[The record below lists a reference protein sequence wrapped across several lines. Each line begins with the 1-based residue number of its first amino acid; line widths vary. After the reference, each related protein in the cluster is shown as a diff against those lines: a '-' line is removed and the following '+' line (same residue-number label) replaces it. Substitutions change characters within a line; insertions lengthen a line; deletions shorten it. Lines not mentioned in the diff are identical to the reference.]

1 MKVLK
6 IMVLL
11 MLTTTGVLAE
21 KTPIQQLKHFL
32 QQTKTLQA
40 NFKQVSMDQQGNPAQ
55 ISHGVFY
62 LARPGKFRWNYLEPF
77 VQEIVAKEN
86 KVWFYDADLEQVTIK
101 TLDESL
107 GATPALLLSGE
118 VDLEQ
123 NFTLQQQGVDEDL
136 VWIKLTPKSE
146 DSSFKLILIGMS
158 NGQLAGMEL
167 QDNFGQLTR
176 IYFSN
181 LTTNRPLPESIF
193 DFTIPEGADVF
204 GQ

>member
-1 MKVLK
+1 MKLIK
-6 IMVLL
+6 LILL
-11 MLTTTGVLAE
+11 LVISTAGVNAE
-21 KTPIQQLKHFL
+21 PAPIQQLKRFL
-32 QQTKTLQA
+32 QQTRTLTA
-40 NFKQVSMDQQGNPAQ
+40 DFKQVSMDQHGNPAQ
-55 ISHGVFY
+55 VSYGVFY
-62 LARPGKFRWNYLEPF
+62 LARPGQFRWNYLKPF
-77 VQEIVAKEN
+77 VQEIVAKDN

-146 DSSFKLILIGMS
+146 ESSFKLILIGMS
-158 NGQLAGMEL
+158 EGRLAGMEL

-181 LTTNRPLPESIF
+181 LKINQKLPDHIF
-193 DFTIPEGADVF
+193 DFKIPEGADVF